1 MQCMAANTPEL
12 ERSYAEVAGRAFK
25 RPGEM
30 RDHILKWM
38 KRPRYSHAHT
48 RIVVDNGAVVG
59 GLAIVELPVRYGD
72 TVLKLG
78 GISCVA
84 TDPESQKR
92 GYGRANMEDAVAY
105 MAQNGYDLSFLLGI
119 RDYYY
124 RYGYRTAIVWFE
136 CRISPNV
143 YSAKPAPGLR
153 VRRARKSDIPGMA
166 ALYEKNG
173 AQCDL
178 SVVREKKDWLWYF
191 DFGRFSD
198 AHVVVNSEKNIVGY
212 LVCRGAGRVDEIG
225 LEDTTEVY
233 ETVLAFLQE
242 KAKQAFSTQVTV
254 YTPGENG
261 FARYCLYKKRS
272 TWARWTDYQ
281 GGPMLRLFNV
291 ENLFRK
297 IAPTLQIRWQ
307 RVPRGLQPVAFT
319 VQCPMGKVAFVPTD
333 NDLMVTPGAVA
344 GEVVVLPDE
353 ALTELVLGFRP
364 AADVVADAGARP
376 AAATVALLDAIFPV
390 STTFLSPSDHM

>member
-48 RIVVDNGAVVG
+48 RIVVDNGTVVG

-212 LVCRGAGRVDEIG
+212 LVCRGAG
-225 LEDTTEVY
+225 
-233 ETVLAFLQE
+233 
-242 KAKQAFSTQVTV
+242 
-254 YTPGENG
+254 
-261 FARYCLYKKRS
+261 
-272 TWARWTDYQ
+272 
-281 GGPMLRLFNV
+281 
-291 ENLFRK
+291 
-297 IAPTLQIRWQ
+297 
-307 RVPRGLQPVAFT
+307 
-319 VQCPMGKVAFVPTD
+319 
-333 NDLMVTPGAVA
+333 
-344 GEVVVLPDE
+344 
-353 ALTELVLGFRP
+353 
-364 AADVVADAGARP
+364 
-376 AAATVALLDAIFPV
+376 
-390 STTFLSPSDHM
+390 